1 MSELETVVREMEN
14 DQIPLASLLENY
26 ARGKQLLV
34 YCQTKIDE
42 AQQRVELIAA
52 GAEGAILHPFTTPS
66 PNSPEPSDD
75 IKLK

>member
-1 MSELETVVREMEN
+1 MSELESVVREMEN

-34 YCQTKIDE
+34 YCQTKINE

-52 GAEGAILHPFTTPS
+52 GAEGANLHPSTTPS
-66 PNSPEPSDD
+66 PNSPEPPDD